1 MAILKGTY
9 YQSGN
14 LDFTRSDNE
23 WAFAQVTVKRDNPP
37 KTIAMQPEKIPLEI
51 ARSADMDADSVP
63 WLEPITKLLN
73 ACDKVQFQ
81 IRETAMR
88 VRQAICNVDAN
99 HQLVVLVSQEAI
111 AEFAQKRWRNMAY
124 FYAHRSD
131 SFRFNVGKVISR
143 KAHEAKRANPVELQL
158 RVVPVED
165 DIVPTLTFDAT
176 GSTAD
181 VALVD
186 WRKNVAEGKTGLFK
200 HDERDVNLT
209 ITQARQPIILLHEKR
224 PEFKNYSHVFAGD
237 KLNKLL
243 NKVLKRADQ
252 RAATE

>member
-23 WAFAQVTVKRDNPP
+23 WAFAQIQVKRDEQS
-37 KTIAMQPEKIPLEI
+37 KTISMKPEKIPLEI
-51 ARSADMDADSVP
+51 SPSSEMEPDSVP
-63 WLEPITKLLN
+63 WLDSITELLN
-73 ACDKVQFQ
+73 ACDTVQFQ
-81 IRETAMR
+81 IRETSLR
-88 VRQAICNVDAN
+88 LRQAICSIDVN
-99 HQLVVLVSQEAI
+99 HQLLILVSQDSI
-111 AEFAQKRWRNMAY
+111 AEFAQKRWRHLAY
-124 FYAHRSD
+124 FYAHRVD
-131 SFRFNVGKVISR
+131 GFRFNIGKVISR
-143 KAHEAKRANPVELQL
+143 KAHEAKRSNPIDVQL

-186 WRKNVAEGKTGLFK
+186 WRKQVAEGKTGLFK
-200 HDERDVNLT
+200 HDDRDVNLT
-209 ITQARQPIILLHEKR
+209 ITQARQPIILLHENR

-237 KLNKLL
+237 KLNKHLK
-243 NKVLKRADQ
+243 KVLKRAQ
-252 RAATE
+252 HRAVAE